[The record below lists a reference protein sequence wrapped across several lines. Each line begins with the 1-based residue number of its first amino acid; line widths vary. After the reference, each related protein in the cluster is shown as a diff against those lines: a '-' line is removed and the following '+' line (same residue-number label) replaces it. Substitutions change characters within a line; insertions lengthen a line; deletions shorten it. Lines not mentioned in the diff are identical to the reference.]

1 MVVISPD
8 PVVRNRMLKRLIVRL
23 GFAFTPTDAG
33 KLIKR
38 SVHDTDLSNAYFVI
52 ADLYNFRVSPITTQ
66 RLYELAARGIAVV
79 VGVKKLPP
87 EFEFICT
94 AFYPE

>member
-8 PVVRNRMLKRLIVRL
+8 ADVRDRMLKRLVVRL
-23 GFAFTPTDAG
+23 GFAVTPTDAG
-33 KLIKR
+33 KIIKK
-38 SVHDTDLSNAYFVI
+38 SVYDIDLSNAYFVI
-52 ADLYNFRVSPITTQ
+52 ADLYNFRASPITTQ
-66 RLYELAARGIAVV
+66 RLYELAARGIAIV